1 MRWSQAHIPTLREA
15 PQEAEVVSHQLM
27 LRAGMLRRLAS
38 GIYSFLPMGWKSLLK
53 LQQIIREE
61 MNRSGAQEVS
71 LPVVQPKELWEE
83 SGRWALYAK
92 EMARLKDRHDN
103 DFCLQPT
110 SEEAITDLVRRD
122 VRSYRQLPLNF
133 YQIQTKF
140 RDEIRPR
147 FGLMRGRE
155 FIMKDAYSF
164 DLTADG
170 AAKNYEIMRSAYRRI
185 FTRTGLRFKAVVAD
199 TGAIG
204 GSKSEEFHVLAS
216 SGEDEI
222 VSCTSCGYGANQEKA
237 QGVSPLPGSSPA
249 GAVEKFSTPG
259 LRTIEELA
267 GSLKCKPSDLMK
279 TMVAT
284 DSEGSVI
291 LVLLRG
297 DHALHELKLQALL
310 KEHKGVRLARED
322 EIKVWNLPKG
332 SLGPY
337 QFPMVG
343 GKPAVVVMDSALSD
357 KCGYVC
363 GANEEGFHLRNV
375 VLSRDVQIKATGVIR
390 HVLAGEGCVDCG
402 KPLEIVRGIE
412 VGHVFYLGQKYSKAM
427 NLTVTTE
434 DGQASFVE
442 MGCYGIGVGRTLAAC
457 IEQNHDKDGIIWPVS
472 LAPFEVAIASLGE
485 GRPQQEAE
493 KLYRVF
499 LEQGIDVIW
508 DDRDQ
513 SPGVKLKDLDLV
525 GIPFQIIVGEKGLK
539 NEQVEF
545 KIRGRSKDFIPLAS
559 AAQTLIQK
567 LQEERQNLRAAA
579 NQFV

>member
-1 MRWSQAHIPTLREA
+1 
-15 PQEAEVVSHQLM
+15 
-27 LRAGMLRRLAS
+27 
-38 GIYSFLPMGWKSLLK
+38 
-53 LQQIIREE
+53 
-61 MNRSGAQEVS
+61 
-71 LPVVQPKELWEE
+71 
-83 SGRWALYAK
+83 
-92 EMARLKDRHDN
+92 
-103 DFCLQPT
+103 
-110 SEEAITDLVRRD
+110 
-122 VRSYRQLPLNF
+122 
-133 YQIQTKF
+133 
-140 RDEIRPR
+140 
-147 FGLMRGRE
+147 
-155 FIMKDAYSF
+155 
-164 DLTADG
+164 
-170 AAKNYEIMRSAYRRI
+170 
-185 FTRTGLRFKAVVAD
+185 
-199 TGAIG
+199 
-204 GSKSEEFHVLAS
+204 
-216 SGEDEI
+216 
-222 VSCTSCGYGANQEKA
+222 
-237 QGVSPLPGSSPA
+237 
-249 GAVEKFSTPG
+249 
-259 LRTIEELA
+259 
-267 GSLKCKPSDLMK
+267 
-279 TMVAT
+279 
-284 DSEGSVI
+284 
-291 LVLLRG
+291 
-297 DHALHELKLQALL
+297 
-310 KEHKGVRLARED
+310 
-322 EIKVWNLPKG
+322 
-332 SLGPY
+332 
-337 QFPMVG
+337 MVG

>member
-1 MRWSQAHIPTLREA
+1 
-15 PQEAEVVSHQLM
+15 
-27 LRAGMLRRLAS
+27 MLRRLAS
-38 GIYSFLPMGWKSLLK
+38 GIYSFLPLGWKSLLK

-222 VSCTSCGYGANQEKA
+222 VSCTACGYGANQEKA
-237 QGVSPLPGSSPA
+237 QGVSALPGGSSV
-249 GAVEKFSTPG
+249 GAVEKFATPG
-259 LRTIEELA
+259 LRTIDELA

-322 EIKVWNLPKG
+322 EIKSWNLPKG

-337 QFPMVG
+337 QFPALG
-343 GKPAVVVMDSALSD
+343 GRSAIVVMDSALSD
-357 KCGYVC
+357 QCGYVC

-375 VLSRDVQIKATGVIR
+375 VLSRDIQVKAAGVIR

-402 KPLEIVRGIE
+402 NPLEIVRGIE

-442 MGCYGIGVGRTLAAC
+442 MGCYGIGVGRSLAAC

-472 LAPFEVAIASLGE
+472 LAPYEVAIASLGE

-493 KLYRVF
+493 KLYRIF

-567 LQEERQNLRAAA
+567 LQEERQNLRTSA